1 MRRRSPQIG
10 LVSSATTVASGISPT
25 LRGWAKWSLK
35 VTEYKRLDAAIRLSD
50 SDLNLPR
57 ESVAETSEGYDKLK
71 HIGHN

>member
-1 MRRRSPQIG
+1 
-10 LVSSATTVASGISPT
+10 
-25 LRGWAKWSLK
+25 LK